1 MRTSKRWTN
10 VTFTRRVDH
19 EAGRHRGPAAA
30 RGPRICQGC
39 GAVYAKRRWTT
50 TGLPTPQRL
59 RAIAAP
65 DMTLCPACRMTAER
79 RFAGE
84 VRVSGAFVAG
94 HRAEVEHLIRNEA
107 ERAAEDNPLARIVRL
122 DRSSTGFTVKTTTEH
137 LAKRIGQAL
146 HKALHGSV
154 RYRFSHENKFA
165 HVMWS
170 REK

>member
-19 EAGRHRGPAAA
+19 EAGKHRGPVASS
-30 RGPRICQGC
+30 GPRICRGC
-39 GAVYAKRRWTT
+39 GSVYAKRRWTS
-50 TGLPTPQRL
+50 GKPPTPRGL

-65 DMTLCPACRMTAER
+65 EVVLCPACRMASEG

-84 VRVSGAFVAG
+84 VRLTGGFLAG
-94 HRAEVEHLIRNEA
+94 HRTEIERLIRNEGR
-107 ERAAEDNPLARIVRL
+107 RAVEDNPLGRILQLTRTADGLMVR
-122 DRSSTGFTVKTTTEH
+122 TTTEH
-137 LAKRIGQAL
+137 LAKRLGQAL
-146 HKALHGSV
+146 HKALHGQV

-170 REK
+170 RDR